1 MTIRKTMHRTKTL
14 SLATAKR
21 ELAEVARIGQ
31 AFVDGD
37 LCRKIY
43 RPIGETFTNSDDI
56 DFEPATCVPLKQTL
70 MKLERL
76 ARIPCACALWR
87 RRPDLPEVGEPT
99 LFGSFASP
107 MHIYRPASSGSTRK
121 FEPPTMFAELSAA
134 FEGRPAC
141 KITAGATA
149 VAARKLW
156 TTEPKKDRYYASP
169 VLRDAG
175 LRRQPDV
182 LENGQVTLLHRP
194 DHHDRPLRRRIPK
207 TRLPGF
213 QGAGLHHRGR

>member
-1 MTIRKTMHRTKTL
+1 MTIRRNLRKTRML
-14 SLATAKR
+14 LPAAVKR

-76 ARIPCACALWR
+76 ARIPCVCALWR
-87 RRPDLPEVGEPT
+87 RRPDMPEVGEPT

-107 MHIYRPASSGSTRK
+107 MHIYRAPMSGSTRK
-121 FEPPTMFAELSAA
+121 FEPPSMFQELASA
-134 FEGRPAC
+134 FHGRATW
-141 KITAGATA
+141 KITGSATA
-149 VAARKLW
+149 VGVARRGLCTGVRGVAAPAFI
-156 TTEPKKDRYYASP
+156 EYFVP
-169 VLRDAG
+169 VRDSMGEIAA
-175 LRRQPDV
+175 V
-182 LENGQVTLLHRP
+182 LEVFIATSEQRP
-194 DHHDRPLRRRIPK
+194 H
-207 TRLPGF
+207 PGH
-213 QGAGLHHRGR
+213 QRKG